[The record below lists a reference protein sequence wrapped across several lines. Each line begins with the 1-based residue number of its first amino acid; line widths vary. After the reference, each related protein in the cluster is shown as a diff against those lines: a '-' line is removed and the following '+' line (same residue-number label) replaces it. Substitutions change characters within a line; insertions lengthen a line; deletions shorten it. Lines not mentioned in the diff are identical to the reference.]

1 MDGISSLEIS
11 EFTHRHLEMSH
22 LVARPV
28 VPQGED
34 NPAAC
39 MWFAYNANTIEK
51 QNTIFDLE
59 KFLKARFE
67 GII

>member
-1 MDGISSLEIS
+1 
-11 EFTHRHLEMSH
+11 MSH
-22 LVARPV
+22 LVARPM
-28 VPQGED
+28 VPPGED

-39 MWFAYNANTIEK
+39 MWFAYDANTIEK